1 MPFPSSHLCQ
11 CLLCKIFPRFLN
23 PGIWMC
29 GLKNEDLWR
38 LLPILDEIVKCK
50 FNPGQAHGKT
60 ITYTMIGCVLSI
72 SCFSWDKWECPRKNV
87 FLYCL
92 PLWAE
97 TKQLQPVAE
106 MRSLGRQEPRGNV
119 WRYLRSSQLG
129 EWRRS
134 WHLLVRDWRYCLTIL
149 HQAWEIT
156 DQILLRVKENRN
168 KSG

>member
-1 MPFPSSHLCQ
+1 
-11 CLLCKIFPRFLN
+11 
-23 PGIWMC
+23 
-29 GLKNEDLWR
+29 
-38 LLPILDEIVKCK
+38 
-50 FNPGQAHGKT
+50 
-60 ITYTMIGCVLSI
+60 MIGCVLSI

-106 MRSLGRQEPRGNV
+106 MRSLERQEPRGNV

-168 KSG
+168 KSGQNISNKMKSERELEFQMPQSTTFLLPFRAVHSLWSQQFWLTITAVSNKWL